1 MNLQATFTYSFFLKK
16 VFLSALFILIF
27 ISAIT
32 YRHTIALSESTK
44 LVIHSQQVHL
54 EIEQLISYLKDAET
68 GQRGY
73 IITRNPV
80 YLDPFNGSR
89 EKINESFKALKILI
103 NNNVKQQNKLDSLN
117 KLINLRYLFFYAFLE
132 QSSKRP
138 YNSDQ
143 LNISL
148 FKDKIVMDRIRLK
161 VNEMIDLEMVSL
173 KEIKVNYDN
182 EISFTPIFTLLF
194 FLFMIL
200 VFVISY
206 LMINRDLK
214 NVKKANEDLIIV
226 NESINHAE
234 IIGNFCFT
242 QWDINLN
249 KLIYSDNLYRLLG
262 CKPQSF
268 KPTVEN
274 YLKFVYPDDRH
285 IVENGS
291 INIINNEEKPL
302 PFYRI
307 IRTDGAVRYFKS
319 IGKIISNSENHK
331 THIGMTND
339 VTESYLSNI
348 ELEKRN
354 IELEK
359 SNAELLITTE
369 SINHAEEIGEFSTWR
384 WDFETNTLKYSDN
397 QYKLLGCE
405 PQSFEATIKNY
416 LEFVH
421 PEDRHVVTEAGK
433 NVLNS
438 INILPA
444 FFRIIRKD
452 GQVRYIKSIAKSLID
467 VNGKNTLIGINAD
480 ITDQYL
486 NSLTLEN
493 KNQELMQSN
502 SELASFNHIAS
513 HDLQE
518 PLRKIQLFISRIEE
532 NEQKTMSEIGK
543 EYFSR
548 IHLSARRMRVLIDDL
563 LLFSRTNKAEKVFEK
578 VDLTLLLK
586 NAKRELMEAINEK
599 NAVITFSQLPVLTV
613 IPFQIQ
619 QLFINLIS
627 NSLKYSNA
635 EIPPIIEI
643 NCEKITARKN
653 QTLRLLQTD
662 GNKILRINRDN
673 IYYKFVFKD
682 NGIGFDQKYVE
693 NIFILFQR
701 LHHKTEYSGTGI
713 GLAICKK
720 IVENHAGFITAEGR
734 PDKGATFTF
743 FLPE

>member
-1 MNLQATFTYSFFLKK
+1 MNLQATLTYSFFLKK
-16 VFLSALFILIF
+16 VFLTALFMLIF

-32 YRHTIALSESTK
+32 YRYTIAFSESTK
-44 LVIHSQQVHL
+44 LVIHSQQIHL
-54 EIEQLISYLKDAET
+54 KIEQLISYLKDAET

-80 YLDPFNGSR
+80 YLHSFIGSR
-89 EKINESFKALKILI
+89 EKINEFFKALKLLI
-103 NNNVKQQNKLDSLN
+103 NDNLKQQNNLDSLN
-117 KLINLRYLFFYAFLE
+117 KLINSRYLFFYGFLE
-132 QSSKRP
+132 QSSKKP
-138 YNSDQ
+138 YDNDQ
-143 LNISL
+143 LNIL
-148 FKDKIVMDRIRLK
+148 LLKDKMVMDKIRLK
-161 VNEMIDLEMVSL
+161 VNEMIDLETVFL
-173 KEIKVNYDN
+173 KERNTNYDN
-182 EISFTPIFTLLF
+182 EISYTPIFTLLF

-234 IIGNFCFT
+234 IMGDFCST
-242 QWDINLN
+242 QWDVNLN
-249 KLIYSDNLYRLLG
+249 KLVYSDNLYRLLG
-262 CKPQSF
+262 CEPQSF
-268 KPTVEN
+268 EPTVEN

-285 IVENGS
+285 IVENVS
-291 INIINNEEKPL
+291 INIINKKEETL
-302 PFYRI
+302 LFYRI

-319 IGKIISNSENHK
+319 IGKMISNSENHK
-331 THIGMTND
+331 TYIGMTND
-339 VTESYLSNI
+339 VTESYLGNI

-397 QYKLLGCE
+397 QYRLLGCE

-421 PEDRHVVTEAGK
+421 PEDRHIVTEGGK
-433 NVLNS
+433 NMLN
-438 INILPA
+438 NIGIPST

-452 GQVRYIKSIAKSLID
+452 RQVRYIKSIAKSLID
-467 VNGKNTLIGINAD
+467 VNGKSTLIGINAD

-502 SELASFNHIAS
+502 TELASFNHIAS

-548 IHLSARRMRVLIDDL
+548 IHLSAQRMRVLIDDL

-586 NAKRELMEAINEK
+586 NAKRELMETINEK
-599 NAVITFSQLPVLTV
+599 KAVIIFSQLPVLSV

-627 NSLKYSNA
+627 NSLKYSNT

-643 NCEKITARKN
+643 SCEKITENKN
-653 QTLRLLQTD
+653 KILRLLQME
-662 GNKILRINRDN
+662 GNKILQINSDN
-673 IYYKFVFKD
+673 IYYKFVFRD
-682 NGIGFDQKYVE
+682 NGIGFDQKNVE